1 MQSTP
6 EEKRKAFD
14 ILIRTA
20 EGGAARAAIQNNLRE
35 LLMTAES
42 NNLKPLKNPN
52 KRPSLY
58 DVTKEL
64 ALEDM

>member
-14 ILIRTA
+14 ALMRTA
-20 EGGAARAAIQNNLRE
+20 EGGTVRAIQHDLRE

-42 NNLKPLKNPN
+42 KNIAPLKTPT
-52 KRPSLY
+52 KRPSLHN
-58 DVTKEL
+58 VAKEL